1 MKINIHDIVV
11 PSRIRTEPGDLTTL
25 KNSIAAVG
33 LLNPIILTENYEI
46 LSGYRRYLA
55 CRELGWHEI
64 DARIVELSNNKL
76 QKLDLEYH
84 ENVGRL
90 ELSYEDRQ
98 KYLTAREQLL
108 KPPQKIAG
116 IWRWFLSLWQKIK
129 RLFARKQKMD
139 ENYWV

>member
-11 PSRIRTEPGDLTTL
+11 SNRIRTEPGDLSTL

-33 LLNPIILTENYEI
+33 LLNPIIVTEKYEL

-55 CRELGWHEI
+55 CRELGWPEI
-64 DARIVELSNNKL
+64 DARIVELGTNKV

-84 ENVGRL
+84 ENVGRID
-90 ELSYEDRQ
+90 LSHEDLQ
-98 KYLTAREQLL
+98 KYLEAREQLL
-108 KPPQKIAG
+108 RPPKKISG
-116 IWRWFLSLWQKIK
+116 IWRWFLNLWQKIK
-129 RLFARKQKMD
+129 RLLARKPKTE